1 MVVGKKKKT
10 ETPFGF
16 HWPRNPIRALGIFF
30 SYDQNKAT
38 ELNFV
43 EKIRNLEKTSSS
55 WKTRNLTLYGKINIV
70 KTLGLSKL
78 ICNASVLVIPELIK
92 EINSIIFNFI
102 WDGKPPKIKKLTIIG
117 EKKQGELKMTDFNIM
132 NKALKVAWIPRIKSE
147 NQASWKIIPEATLEK
162 HWGLSFLINCNYDI
176 DTLQVGNL
184 PSLYLDVLKQ
194 WQITKD
200 CMRRETV
207 CVHEEIIWNNRK
219 ILINGKPLFY
229 KSWFEKNI
237 IRVSDFLQK
246 DGKFLSFKNFCN
258 KYKLKI
264 PFTLYFGLSNTI
276 PTYWKFAAK
285 GSPRDFQ
292 KVRKQKNI
300 FPQKK
305 CV

>member
-1 MVVGKKKKT
+1 
-10 ETPFGF
+10 
-16 HWPRNPIRALGIFF
+16 
-30 SYDQNKAT
+30 
-38 ELNFV
+38 
-43 EKIRNLEKTSSS
+43 
-55 WKTRNLTLYGKINIV
+55 
-70 KTLGLSKL
+70 
-78 ICNASVLVIPELIK
+78 
-92 EINSIIFNFI
+92 
-102 WDGKPPKIKKLTIIG
+102 
-117 EKKQGELKMTDFNIM
+117 MTDFNIM

-162 HWGLSFLINCNYDI
+162 HWELSFLINCNYDI

-237 IRVSDFLQK
+237 IRVSDLLQK

-264 PFTLYFGLSNTI
+264 HFTLYFGLSNTI
-276 PTYWKFAAK
+276 PTSWKFAAK
-285 GSPRDFQ
+285 GSPPRFSESEETEE
-292 KVRKQKNI
+292 N
-300 FPQKK
+300 FSTKK